1 MLQDNTNTRLNE
13 QQLDMLQLF
22 KNPMP
27 QEDYDQIKRLAVKI
41 LAKNI
46 DDEMSTL
53 EKKNGWTEE
62 TYDQWGKE
70 HLRTPNK
77 K

>member
-1 MLQDNTNTRLNE
+1 MFQNNANTRLNE

-22 KNPMP
+22 KNPMS
-27 QEDYDQIKRLAVKI
+27 QDDYDQIKRLAVKI

-46 DDEMSTL
+46 DEEMNNL
-53 EKKNGWTEE
+53 EKKNEWNTD
-62 TYDQWGKE
+62 TYEQWGKE
-70 HLRTPNK
+70 HLRTPYK

>member
-1 MLQDNTNTRLNE
+1 
-13 QQLDMLQLF
+13 MLQLF

-46 DDEMSTL
+46 DEEMSTL
-53 EKKNGWTEE
+53 EKKNGWTVE
-62 TYDQWGKE
+62 TYEQWGKE
-70 HLRTPNK
+70 HLRTPYK